1 MPMLVEFEPPTVRVP
16 PILLHSAGAAEVGFG
31 SSGSDRSMS
40 GLARGADL
48 RNFPVQGRK
57 SATGRAE
64 ELRAQRFCDVR
75 TARSELITMVSLTES
90 TTVAT
95 ASHSRSLGPSRARY
109 PGQMPDAP

>member
-31 SSGSDRSMS
+31 SYGSDRSMS

-57 SATGRAE
+57 SQPVEQKSCALSAFVMLGRRAVNR
-64 ELRAQRFCDVR
+64 LRWSA
-75 TARSELITMVSLTES
+75 
-90 TTVAT
+90 
-95 ASHSRSLGPSRARY
+95 
-109 PGQMPDAP
+109 